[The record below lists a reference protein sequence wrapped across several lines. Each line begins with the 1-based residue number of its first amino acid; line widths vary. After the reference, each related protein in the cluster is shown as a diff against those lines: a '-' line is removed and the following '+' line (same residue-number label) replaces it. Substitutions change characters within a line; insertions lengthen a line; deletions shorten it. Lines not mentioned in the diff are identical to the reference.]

1 VPEPLNVAV
10 CGELEAL
17 SATESVAVK
26 LATEAGVK
34 VMEIV
39 QLAEAAKVVPQVLV
53 CAKSVGL
60 APVIEIAMP
69 VREALPVFDNVMV
82 EAALVV
88 FTVWFAKPSEAGES
102 EATGAAG
109 EVAVPFRVMV

>member
-1 VPEPLNVAV
+1 MLGKLRLVGLRFASGAGRAAPEPLRVAV

-34 VMEIV
+34 VIEMV
-39 QLAEAAKVVPQVLV
+39 QLAEAASMVPQVLV
-53 CAKSVGL
+53 CAKSAEL
-60 APVIEIAMP
+60 APVMEIAML
-69 VREALPVFDNVMV
+69 VSDALPGFDNMIV

-88 FTVWFAKPSEAGES
+88 FTV
-102 EATGAAG
+102 
-109 EVAVPFRVMV
+109 